1 MPGVAIPNGLLTG
14 IGRMSVSE
22 KGGRLMLDL
31 VYAAVGVL
39 LIALMGVYA
48 DACRRL

>member
-1 MPGVAIPNGLLTG
+1 
-14 IGRMSVSE
+14 
-22 KGGRLMLDL
+22 MLDL
-31 VYAAVGVL
+31 IYVAIGVL

>member
-1 MPGVAIPNGLLTG
+1 
-14 IGRMSVSE
+14 
-22 KGGRLMLDL
+22 MLDL
-31 VYAAVGVL
+31 VYLAVGVL

>member
-1 MPGVAIPNGLLTG
+1 MDCLRACGASPRPNPEAC
-14 IGRMSVSE
+14 V
-22 KGGRLMLDL
+22 MLDL
-31 VYAAVGVL
+31 VYVAVGVL

>member
-1 MPGVAIPNGLLTG
+1 
-14 IGRMSVSE
+14 
-22 KGGRLMLDL
+22 MLDL
-31 VYAAVGVL
+31 IYVAVGVL

>member
-1 MPGVAIPNGLLTG
+1 MRGAAIPNGLLTRLW
-14 IGRMSVSE
+14 RMCSL
-22 KGGRLMLDL
+22 RNWRPAMLDL
-31 VYAAVGVL
+31 VYAAIGAL

>member
-1 MPGVAIPNGLLTG
+1 MHFWRISALRIRRPRA
-14 IGRMSVSE
+14 
-22 KGGRLMLDL
+22 MLDFIFL
-31 VYAAVGVL
+31 VIGVL